1 MINYYNTIQ
10 RDDIKV
16 KKLSNFDK
24 KLEFNLM
31 MLPLAILSF
40 KVDLKLLNRIEK
52 TEKDLKLLNTAIVGQ
67 NVRDV
72 DPRQKGLS
80 ENWRKRQKLIDRRNR
95 QIQR

>member
-1 MINYYNTIQ
+1 
-10 RDDIKV
+10 
-16 KKLSNFDK
+16 
-24 KLEFNLM
+24 

-67 NVRDV
+67 NVRDA

-80 ENWRKRQKLIDRRNR
+80 EN
-95 QIQR
+95 